1 MIHADGI
8 LDRASGLAA
17 ELKLANLQPQ
27 IAACRKQFNGSHGI
41 DVAVFGRF
49 KAGKSSFLNHLTG
62 RAVLPIGVVPLT
74 AVITRL
80 RFGASER
87 GEVRFL
93 NGEKKEIPL
102 DDIRLYVGEDQNPNN
117 EKKVASV
124 EVELPAL
131 KSLDPLQFVDT
142 PGLGSAFTHNTEATH
157 GWLPNVGA
165 ALVAISSDAPLSE
178 RDLELLE
185 ELRRHTPKIVLLLT
199 KADLLSESQRAEVM
213 DFVRKQLL
221 LKWQMQFPVYFYSI
235 RPDERGLKKELEQ
248 ELLLPLVQNRD
259 AAAGQIAR
267 HKLLSLLAQTLN
279 YLRIALAA
287 ATQAES
293 SRQALREKLADER
306 RQFDLLRSELRVLSR
321 EWSANALD
329 WSLGK
334 LQPTQRALQEKITT
348 ELRAQFPRWALRLP
362 PMLDAWRAW
371 LNEFLK
377 RELSDVSSKQ
387 QATFCE
393 PLHKAQS
400 HLTRTLRAFHD
411 RLAEHVKSALGVTLT
426 PHEFVLEVR
435 EPTAPPVHV
444 AYAFDAAFT
453 TIGWLI
459 PLTPFRKLIQRQLL
473 RKARYEVEKNL
484 SRLAVDWRDRV
495 AKIIDELT
503 REAEKQA
510 LDELSALEQTLA
522 QTASKAPGLKNAVEE
537 MEQFEN
543 RLRSEDDDVTVNVN
557 GSAPI
562 PTASAAQ

>member
-8 LDRASGLAA
+8 LDRVSGLAA

-27 IAACRKQFNGSHGI
+27 IAACRKQFNGSQGI

-80 RFGASER
+80 RFGAHER
-87 GEVRFL
+87 AEVRFL
-93 NGEKKEIPL
+93 NGEKKEISL
-102 DDIRLYVGEDQNPNN
+102 NDIGLYVGEDKNPNN

-124 EVELPAL
+124 EVQLPAL
-131 KSLDPLQFVDT
+131 QPLDPLQFVDT
-142 PGLGSAFTHNTEATH
+142 PGLGSAFTHNTEATR
-157 GWLPNVGA
+157 GWLPDVGA

-185 ELRRHTPKIVLLLT
+185 ELRHHTPKIVLLLT
-199 KADLLSESQRAEVM
+199 KADLLSDSQRAEVLN
-213 DFVRKQLL
+213 FVRQQLL
-221 LKWQMQFPVYFYSI
+221 RKWNTELPVFLYSI
-235 RPDERGLKKELEQ
+235 RPEESDLKTELERK
-248 ELLLPLVQNRD
+248 LLSPLVQNRD
-259 AAAGQIAR
+259 ATADQIAR

-293 SRQALREKLADER
+293 ARQSLREKLADER
-306 RQFDLLRSELRVLSR
+306 RQFDLLRSELSVLSR

-329 WSLGK
+329 CYLFQLNSIQGT
-334 LQPTQRALQEKITT
+334 LQAKISA
-348 ELRAQFPRWALRLP
+348 ELHEQFLRWNLRLP

-377 RELSDVSSKQ
+377 RELTEVSSARQ
-387 QATFCE
+387 PMFCE
-393 PLHKAQS
+393 PLHKAQA

-435 EPTAPPVHV
+435 EPTAPPVDV

-453 TIGWLI
+453 AIGWLI
-459 PLTPFRKLIQRQLL
+459 PLTLFRNPIERVLF
-473 RKARYEVEKNL
+473 RKARWEVQKNI
-484 SRLAVDWRDRV
+484 SRLAADWRDRV

-503 REAEKQA
+503 REAQKQA

-522 QTASKAPGLKNAVEE
+522 QSASKAPELERAVEE
-537 MEQFEN
+537 LKQFEN
-543 RLRSEDDDVTVNVN
+543 RLRSVDAVGENADDVAVSRPSPAGN
-557 GSAPI
+557 
-562 PTASAAQ
+562 